1 MNIINF
7 RLKGLTARL
16 YESLGMRG
24 QVSEAE
30 QIYSKDAILSQKQ
43 FTVFCCRKKAI
54 LHIREARLD

>member
-1 MNIINF
+1 MKIINF

-30 QIYSKDAILSQKQ
+30 QIFSKDAILSQKTIYGVLLSQ
-43 FTVFCCRKKAI
+43 KSNFAYTRGQT
-54 LHIREARLD
+54 